1 MEQPISVEELIGS
14 VTLKVARWAAGLIYE
29 NTPPDVIV
37 FTKHNVVFVGDH
49 GLEKLTARSWP
60 GAAEIITKDGRKY
73 YKRFN
78 AHKGEISNPLTKEE
92 LQAKFQRMTPMLSSR
107 DVDSVIS
114 IVVGLE
120 ELDDLGELTA
130 LLRPSP

>member
-37 FTKHNVVFVGDH
+37 FAEHNVEIVGDPE
-49 GLEKLTARSWP
+49 LEKLTARSWP

-92 LQAKFQRMTPMLSSR
+92 LQAKFRRMTPMLGSR
-107 DVDSVIS
+107 DADSVIRM
-114 IVVGLE
+114 VDGLE
-120 ELDDLGELTA
+120 GLDDLGALTA
-130 LLRPSP
+130 SLRPSP